1 MNTVLQNAIGSRSI
15 SRTRAHHERTNVYA
29 AQTRARA
36 LMNARRRREQI
47 LACLA
52 FVMLIVAWNA
62 TLRLD
67 EQVSPPRMRMSHA
80 VEIEGE
86 SQTVAWMP

>member
-1 MNTVLQNAIGSRSI
+1 MNTVLQNAVVRRS
-15 SRTRAHHERTNVYA
+15 SNRASAVSERKTVYA

-36 LMNARRRREQI
+36 LMKARRRREQI

-52 FVMLIVAWNA
+52 FAMLILAWNA

-80 VEIEGE
+80 VEMEGE
-86 SQTVAWMP
+86 SQGVAWMP